1 MSAMGQMWQSR
12 VRRGGLL
19 RAHGGRHLFTGRAAG
34 VVHALG
40 KSLGRP
46 APLGYRNTKGSG
58 CFMTFS
64 RLALAVVLTGTS
76 LALSGCGGGFAS
88 GDSGLFRRKPQVGI
102 PTQTVLDQRAANEAQ
117 IAALERASGE
127 DQPQS
132 TIWDLFSNSDD
143 PNTTVEVNKYL
154 WLAAQDVLNFLPIES
169 VDPFTGVIVTGY
181 GAPPGGGRAYRATIY
196 VQDPALDARSLRVAL
211 QARGGGAVAPE
222 TQRAVEDAILTRA
235 RQLRIQD
242 TNL

>member
-1 MSAMGQMWQSR
+1 
-12 VRRGGLL
+12 
-19 RAHGGRHLFTGRAAG
+19 
-34 VVHALG
+34 
-40 KSLGRP
+40 
-46 APLGYRNTKGSG
+46 
-58 CFMTFS
+58 MTFS
-64 RLALAVVLTGTS
+64 RLSLAVVLTGTAV
-76 LALSGCGGGFAS
+76 ALSGCGGGFAS
-88 GDSGLFRRKPQVGI
+88 GDSGLFRRQPQVGI
-102 PTQTVLDQRAANEAQ
+102 PSQTVLDQRAANAAQ
-117 IAALERASGE
+117 IEALDRATGE
-127 DQPQS
+127 EDRS

-211 QARGGGAVAPE
+211 EARGGGAVAPE

-242 TNL
+242 TKL